1 MSDLDRTNDQAPLSV
16 PCQELE
22 RQQASEEMM
31 MGVRDGESSL
41 SVIGSRCSTSAEI
54 KVKIY
59 FLLATNGSQA
69 MRISILIAKISLS
82 VYLPYF
88 LSYFQLVACVLA

>member
-41 SVIGSRCSTSAEI
+41 LIIGSRCSTAAKI
-54 KVKIY
+54 KVKLY

-69 MRISILIAKISLS
+69 MRISILIAISLS

>member
-1 MSDLDRTNDQAPLSV
+1 M
-16 PCQELE
+16 E

-31 MGVRDGESSL
+31 MGVRDGKSSL
-41 SVIGSRCSTSAEI
+41 LVIGSRCSTAAKI
-54 KVKIY
+54 KVKFY
-59 FLLATNGSQA
+59 FLLATSDGSQA

>member
-31 MGVRDGESSL
+31 MGVRDGKSSL
-41 SVIGSRCSTSAEI
+41 LVIGSRCSTAAKI
-54 KVKIY
+54 KVKSY
-59 FLLATNGSQA
+59 FLFATNGSQA